1 MNFKLAFS
9 YVFKDEDWFKKIA
22 IPAVCALIPVVGQFV
37 LVGWAMKA
45 AKNVIDG
52 NEEYALPQL
61 EFGADLKLGFMSFLI
76 TFIYT
81 LPFLILGGI
90 AAGGV
95 LFGTDSNQ
103 QVLQIILWIVGGCA
117 GLIGLLIG
125 LLSIFLSMIGVA
137 NYIAKG
143 EFGAAFRFKE
153 LFGMFK
159 RAFVPWLLVL
169 LTQILAMGIIAPLG
183 AIACGIGALLTAAY
197 GNAVFYH
204 MLGQA
209 YNKSAEPAIGDMET
223 F

>member
-9 YVFKDEDWFKKIA
+9 YVFKEEGWFKKIA
-22 IPAVCALIPVVGQFV
+22 IPAVCALIPVIGQFV

-52 NEEYALPQL
+52 NEEHALPQL

-81 LPFLILGGI
+81 LPFMILAGI
-90 AAGGV
+90 ASGAV
-95 LFGTDSNQ
+95 TFSMDADQ
-103 QVLQIILWIVGGCA
+103 AIQIVLWIVGGCA

-159 RAFVPWLLVL
+159 SAFAPWLLVL
-169 LTQILAMGIIAPLG
+169 VTQILAMGIIAPLG
-183 AIACGIGALLTAAY
+183 AIACGIGALLTGAY
-197 GNAVFYH
+197 GSAVYYH